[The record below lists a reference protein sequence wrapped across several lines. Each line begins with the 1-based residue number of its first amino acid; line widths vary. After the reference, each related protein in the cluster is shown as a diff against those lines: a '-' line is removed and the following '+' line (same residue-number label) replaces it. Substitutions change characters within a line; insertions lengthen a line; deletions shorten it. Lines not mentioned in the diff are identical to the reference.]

1 MTEVLLSC
9 PRCGAEVAVAMPSA
23 VLRTDVEP
31 RACAELLFSCPAC
44 QAPVV
49 RPVSSQLLSLLLL
62 VGHQPLRLS
71 EPALPAE
78 DLPGEH
84 PRLTL
89 DDLLRWHEDLNPIQ
103 FVIPWERDSQ
113 RRCS

>member
-9 PRCGAEVAVAMPSA
+9 PRCDAEVAVPMPSA

-44 QAPVV
+44 RAPVV
-49 RPVSSQLLSLLLL
+49 RPVSSELLSLLLL

-71 EPALPAE
+71 EPALPPDDVPA
-78 DLPGEH
+78 EH
-84 PRLTL
+84 PPLTR
-89 DDLLRWHEDLNPIQ
+89 DDLLSWHLDLTPIR
-103 FVIPWERDSQ
+103 FVIPWERDPRGRQS
-113 RRCS
+113 

>member
-9 PRCGAEVAVAMPSA
+9 PRCHAEVAVAMPSA
-23 VLRTDVEP
+23 VLRADVEP

-49 RPVSSQLLSLLLL
+49 RPVSSALLSLLLL

-71 EPALPAE
+71 EPSLPA
-78 DLPGEH
+78 DDTPAEH
-84 PRLTL
+84 PCLTR
-89 DDLLRWHEDLNPIQ
+89 DDLLSWHQDLDPIQ

-113 RRCS
+113 RSCS